1 MIEPINFSET
11 CKDQSIGNLIEKGI
25 ENHNW
30 IISSEKEVRLNGNLG
45 INIGPKISVIFI
57 KNDEKWKFYKFIQ
70 ENSNNFELYTKTMEV
85 AKLTDEKRSL
95 KIEKINAKL
104 LKQGRI
110 VEQYTTNSSNHTR
123 IRCFLQNI
131 CNIQR

>member
-1 MIEPINFSET
+1 MKKILLVLCVFILQNCSEVEKKEVKEIKNTKIINFSET

-25 ENHNW
+25 ENHDW

-70 ENSNNFELYTKTMEV
+70 ENSNNENAENNLKTV
-85 AKLTDEKRSL
+85 IDL
-95 KIEKINAKL
+95 KCLGIKGIMKEIN
-104 LKQGRI
+104 
-110 VEQYTTNSSNHTR
+110 N
-123 IRCFLQNI
+123 
-131 CNIQR
+131 